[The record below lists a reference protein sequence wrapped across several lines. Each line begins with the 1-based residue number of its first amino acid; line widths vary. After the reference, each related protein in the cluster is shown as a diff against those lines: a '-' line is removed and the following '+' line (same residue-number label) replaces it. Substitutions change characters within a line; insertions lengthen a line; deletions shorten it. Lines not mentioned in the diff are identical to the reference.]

1 MPLRTR
7 FRGIDVRD
15 GVLVR
20 GPAGWGEFSPF
31 WDYDVAES
39 RRWWA
44 AARGGAPST
53 AGPSRC
59 ATSVPVNV
67 TVPAVDAGAGARDRH
82 RVGLPHREGEGGRAR
97 ADARPTTWPGSR
109 RSATRSGPTARSG
122 STRTPPG
129 TSTPRSARIARARPR
144 SGSSTSSSRARPSTE
159 LVALRRRIDVRV
171 AADEVVRR
179 AADPLRV
186 DLREACDVVVL
197 KVQPLGGV
205 RAALR
210 VAEAHGLPC
219 VVSSALESSV
229 GIAAGVALAAA
240 LPELPF
246 ACGLATVA
254 LFTDDVSSAPLLPV
268 DGALPVPPARA
279 RPARRRGRRP
289 GDRRPLAGAA
299 GRGAARVNP
308 STAFARVLVDE
319 LVRGGVTDAVLAPGL
334 AVGAGRAGAR
344 RRRAGRPAAAA
355 RAHRRADGG
364 LPRARAGQ
372 GVRAGRCRC

>member
-1 MPLRTR
+1 VITAPAGPVLEARVYSVPLRTR

-44 AARGGAPST
+44 AALEGAVDGWP
-53 AGPSRC
+53 APVRD
-59 ATSVPVNV
+59 SVPVNV
-67 TVPAVDAGAGARDRH
+67 TVPAVDPERAHAIVTASGCSTAKVKVAEPGQSAGEDLARVEAVRDALGRSGAIRVDANAAWDVDTAAARIAELD
-82 RVGLPHREGEGGRAR
+82 RVGLEYVEQPC
-97 ADARPTTWPGSR
+97 
-109 RSATRSGPTARSG
+109 ATLA
-122 STRTPPG
+122 
-129 TSTPRSARIARARPR
+129 
-144 SGSSTSSSRARPSTE
+144 E
-159 LVALRRRIDVRV
+159 LVALRRRIDVRI

-179 AADPLRV
+179 AADPRRV

-205 RAALR
+205 RAALD

-254 LFTDDVSSAPLLPV
+254 LFTGDVTSAPLLPV
-268 DGALPVPPARA
+268 DGALPVTRPEPDRLDEVAADAGTEARWLA
-279 RPARRRGRRP
+279 R
-289 GDRRPLAGAA
+289 LA
-299 GRGAARVNP
+299 
-308 STAFARVLVDE
+308 E
-319 LVRGGVTDAVLAPGL
+319 
-334 AVGAGRAGAR
+334 
-344 RRRAGRPAAAA
+344 
-355 RAHRRADGG
+355 
-364 LPRARAGQ
+364 
-372 GVRAGRCRC
+372 VRAA